1 MEYELLPSARSI
13 EGILVSYSSYYLLL
27 PSASKQY
34 LHCMAREQPPVSE
47 ASMQLAS
54 FNPASSQFY
63 LVAVARI
70 SSLVSSSARNPKVV
84 SGHAPA
90 VRYSSGFVP
99 TVSVSTRG
107 SLECHPRSCAS
118 LGVEKGGN
126 AHRRECTLMLSFI

>member
-84 SGHAPA
+84 RIVDTLQLCDILQDLCPLCRCPHG
-90 VRYSSGFVP
+90 
-99 TVSVSTRG
+99 
-107 SLECHPRSCAS
+107 
-118 LGVEKGGN
+118 GV
-126 AHRRECTLMLSFI
+126 